1 MKKKEMLRGAAL
13 ATVAASSTAPA
24 AVFAEGEQTT
34 MTADNYDTQL
44 VNEFK
49 DAGTKIGTAVVAVIG
64 IAMGLLVIKQVFRV
78 AVSFFKSATTK

>member
-1 MKKKEMLRGAAL
+1 MKKKEHLRELAL
-13 ATVAASSTAPA
+13 ATVAASSMAPA
-24 AVFAEGEQTT
+24 TVFAEDEQTT

-64 IAMGLLVIKQVFRV
+64 IAMGILVIKQVFRV

>member
-13 ATVAASSTAPA
+13 ATVAASSMAPA

-34 MTADNYDTQL
+34 MTADNYDSQIISKF
-44 VNEFK
+44 E
-49 DAGTKIGTAVVAVIG
+49 DAGSKISSAVIAVIG
-64 IAMGLLVIKQVFRV
+64 VAMTVLVIKQVFKV